1 MNNPKEIAIQFVY
14 LLQVSSPSQSYSIT
28 SLVLSKTNL
37 ISSVLAII
45 TLSLLLVSITTKANI
60 NKKIQIKQKRE
71 QEKRAEELRAIT
83 SIEESAREL
92 QASKRFKRLEGP
104 DKEAIENLIKKA
116 EELRR
121 LREEMQIEIRLD

>member
-28 SLVLSKTNL
+28 SLVLSNTNL

-45 TLSLLLVSITTKANI
+45 TLTLLLVSITTKANI
-60 NKKIQIKQKRE
+60 SRKIQIKQKRE
-71 QEKRAEELRAIT
+71 QEKRAEELKAIT

-92 QASKRFKRLEGP
+92 QASKRFKRLEGI
-104 DKEAIENLIKKA
+104 DKEALENLIKKA

-121 LREEMQIEIRLD
+121 LRKETQI

>member
-28 SLVLSKTNL
+28 SLVLSNTNL

-45 TLSLLLVSITTKANI
+45 TLTLLLVSITTKANI
-60 NKKIQIKQKRE
+60 SRKIQIKQKRE
-71 QEKRAEELRAIT
+71 QEKRAEELKAIT

-92 QASKRFKRLEGP
+92 QASKRYKRVEGTE
-104 DKEAIENLIKKA
+104 KEALENLIKKA

-121 LREEMQIEIRLD
+121 LRKETQI

>member
-28 SLVLSKTNL
+28 SLVLSNTNL

-45 TLSLLLVSITTKANI
+45 TLTLLLVSITTKANI
-60 NKKIQIKQKRE
+60 SRKIQIKQKRE
-71 QEKRAEELRAIT
+71 QEKRAEELKAIT

-92 QASKRFKRLEGP
+92 QASKRFKRVEGT
-104 DKEAIENLIKKA
+104 DKEALENLIKKA

-121 LREEMQIEIRLD
+121 LREETQI